1 MIVHVVDMQKTVLCC
16 SGLPWKLMKHIKY
29 IGIGNG
35 CYVCKNVNTFI
46 RVNFPRIPL
55 EVVRTKQAELLPK
68 LLVGHTQ

>member
-1 MIVHVVDMQKTVLCC
+1 
-16 SGLPWKLMKHIKY
+16 MKHIKY
-29 IGIGNG
+29 IDIGNG
-35 CYVCKNVNTFI
+35 CYVCKNINTFI